1 MTDFKIAGE
10 YQLITK
16 LTESFL
22 NSKQENTGNIISE
35 WWLIDLYGYNNHQSA
50 CQIAELKHNNY
61 SLIIQD

>member
-16 LTESFL
+16 LTESIL

-35 WWLIDLYGYNNHQSA
+35 WWLIDLYGYNNLQST
-50 CQIAELKHNNY
+50 CQIAALKHNNY